1 MKATK
6 CPRCKFV
13 GFADGNLCKRCG
25 QSLDWTPPEA
35 ESSKGGSSSLVTK
48 AVLAFFLIVGLVV
61 GFFIVRAKVTKYFDP
76 TTEYLAAIT
85 NAKEFKDPL
94 TIRVNR
100 EELTS
105 APNPGNTSLAKKA
118 GRTVKSAQVLEAAG
132 YLTTSIDKA
141 KLTQRTGTIYVT
153 TVDQYGGA
161 RGAHTEEAYAEVESA
176 RLEIML
182 TKKGQQEAVNWKE
195 TEESYGAGSYWNGKT
210 ASQTLPTWRIPIGE
224 REMVGIDSVKQLP
237 WSAEFETVQIKF
249 RWRWHPNHIG
259 EYFDAMSAAF
269 NALPDS
275 AQKAAASLGIKSQ
288 TDYQGEVTMQKR
300 GGIWEIGDIKFLNG
314 FSSSA
319 LGE

>member
-6 CPRCKFV
+6 CPRCKLV

-25 QSLDWTPPEA
+25 QSLDWEPDEA
-35 ESSKGGSSSLVTK
+35 GISKGGSSALVTK

-61 GFFIVRAKVTKYFDP
+61 GFLIVRAKVTKYFDP
-76 TTEYLAAIT
+76 TTEYLASIT
-85 NAKEFKDPL
+85 NAKEFKEPI

-100 EELTS
+100 EQLTA
-105 APNPGNTSLAKKA
+105 APDPGNTSLAKKA

-132 YLTTSIDKA
+132 YLTTSIDKT

-182 TKKGQQEAVNWKE
+182 TEKGQQEAVNWKE
-195 TEESYGAGSYWNGKT
+195 TEESYGNGWYWNGKT
-210 ASQTLPTWRIPIGE
+210 SSQTLPTWRIPIGE

-249 RWRWHPNHIG
+249 RWRWRPNQIG

-300 GGIWEIGDIKFLNG
+300 GGLWEIGEIKFLNG